1 MPGAPN
7 RPPAPDAPTP
17 PPPSPVTAPGRV
29 ALRRLAPMRVALRL
43 DPWKNAPS
51 RELLL
56 PLERAEAAY
65 SAGDYVGAESAL
77 DQLAVRFAEPR
88 WPSIPKPFRDLRV
101 SIPAPQPPQWD
112 PEFALTP
119 PEREAKKA
127 RRLAELQLALA
138 DATLAWTSAH
148 AIATDDLRPLVETAR
163 TALAAEST
171 LDPVH
176 DALDPF
182 WEAIRQRVP
191 MPSGPGAAPPTAAP
205 VAPAPSAE
213 QA

>member
-7 RPPAPDAPTP
+7 RPPTADAPVP

-43 DPWKNAPS
+43 DSWKNAPS
-51 RELLL
+51 RELLV
-56 PLERAEAAY
+56 PFERAEAAY
-65 SAGDYVGAESAL
+65 TAGDFVGAESAL

-88 WPSIPKPFRDLRV
+88 WPSLPKPFRDLRV
-101 SIPAPQPPQWD
+101 AIPAPQPPQWD
-112 PEFALTP
+112 PEFVLTP

-127 RRLAELQLALA
+127 RRYAELQLALA
-138 DATLAWTSAH
+138 DGTLAWASAH
-148 AIATDDLRPLVETAR
+148 SVAADDLRPLVETAR
-163 TALAAEST
+163 AALASGTALE
-171 LDPVH
+171 PVH

-182 WEAIRQRVP
+182 WEAIRERVP
-191 MPSGPGAAPPTAAP
+191 LPTGPGAPPPPAAP
-205 VAPAPSAE
+205 APAAPSAE